1 MTLPQSVPAA
11 AVAADSGIDPALVQR
26 AAEWMA
32 RLWSGEASD
41 ADRAACAAWRA
52 ADAMHEQ
59 AWQRLHVIEQ
69 KLGSV
74 PTGVARQALRESAP
88 SASMVRRRAMQLLGL
103 GITVGGLGYAVRGS
117 DPWALVLAQYR
128 TGTGEI
134 RSLILPDG
142 TRLMLASASAVD
154 LRYTEQERLIV
165 LRAGEILL
173 TSAPDRAASYRP
185 LRVRSPQGVVQA
197 LGTRFMVR
205 QDGDASRVAVFE
217 GAVEVRP
224 ARDSGTALRL
234 EAGQGTR
241 FTADAVQ
248 PASAVQEGL
257 AAWSRGLLLADA
269 MPLAEV
275 VKELARYRPGL
286 LRCDPAVAGLRVS
299 GVFSLRDTD
308 RALHNLTLA
317 LPVAIAYR
325 TRYWVTVGPR

>member
-1 MTLPQSVPAA
+1 MSPHPGAHAA
-11 AVAADSGIDPALVQR
+11 AVATDTGIDPALIQR

-41 ADRAACAAWRA
+41 ADLAACAAWRA
-52 ADAMHEQ
+52 ADAAHEQ
-59 AWQRLHVIEQ
+59 AWQRLQLVEQ

-74 PTGVARQALRESAP
+74 PADVARQALRQPA
-88 SASMVRRRAMQLLGL
+88 ATAYMVRRRAMQLLGL
-103 GITVGGLGYAVRGS
+103 GITVGGGYAVYGT
-117 DPWALVLAQYR
+117 DPWALALAQHRTR
-128 TGTGEI
+128 TGEV
-134 RSLILPDG
+134 RSLTLPDG
-142 TRLMLASASAVD
+142 TQLMLASASAVD
-154 LRYTEQERLIV
+154 LHYTERERLIV

-173 TSAPDRAASYRP
+173 TSAPDKASTYRP
-185 LRVRSPQGVVQA
+185 LRVRSPQGTVQA

-224 ARDSGTALRL
+224 ARVGDMAWRL
-234 EAGQGTR
+234 QAGQGTR
-241 FTADAVQ
+241 FTTDAVQ
-248 PASAVQEGL
+248 PASAVQASL
-257 AAWSRGLLLADA
+257 AAWSRGLLVADA
-269 MPLAEV
+269 MALDEV

-317 LPVAIAYR
+317 LPVLIAYR
-325 TRYWVTVGPR
+325 SRYWVTVRPG